1 VKKNVNK
8 HKHKIVQTS
17 RSRTLKPKPRTNQQI
32 SYTKSRKA
40 KDRKIKRK
48 PEACG
53 NLLGPL
59 LGECQVV
66 YGWRDVV
73 NCRMEAA
80 HGLNQAT
87 EMRRSWWAYE
97 NQLTATLGPHSRACC
112 WWCHC
117 RTSIT
122 LRRNLQ
128 KLWEVLI
135 SPLSMVFVCFF
146 FFFFLQALFNSK
158 CPSVKPNSEFWIC
171 KIVNF
176 VSLPALYQWFQTKP
190 SSQLF
195 LILRE
200 IKSL

>member
-17 RSRTLKPKPRTNQQI
+17 RSRTQKTKPRTNQQI

-87 EMRRSWWAYE
+87 EMRRS
-97 NQLTATLGPHSRACC
+97 
-112 WWCHC
+112 
-117 RTSIT
+117 
-122 LRRNLQ
+122 
-128 KLWEVLI
+128 
-135 SPLSMVFVCFF
+135 
-146 FFFFLQALFNSK
+146 
-158 CPSVKPNSEFWIC
+158 
-171 KIVNF
+171 
-176 VSLPALYQWFQTKP
+176 
-190 SSQLF
+190 
-195 LILRE
+195 
-200 IKSL
+200 